1 MKTILITGGAGYIG
15 SHFAYKLL
23 DLGFKII
30 IIDNLSTGHKRLI
43 PKRATFYK
51 GDITNV
57 NFLRKIFQEKKI
69 KAVFHFA
76 ANLSVP
82 ESNVKPLKYFK
93 NNVIGTK
100 NLLDTMMLYKVKY
113 LIFSST
119 CAVYGDTKQKK
130 VKENDN
136 CLPKSYYG
144 LTKLQCENLIQQYSH
159 QFKFKYAILRYFNVV
174 GCDSKFRTGLVNK
187 GSLFKNLSSNV
198 NKNKYQIDVY
208 GDNYKTKD
216 GTCIRDYIDVNDL
229 INLHLKAYQYIRSHK
244 SILFNCGY
252 QEPLGVKDIIKLFE
266 ETIDKKI
273 KITIKNKRAGDIE
286 EIYCDTKKLK
296 KIFPKFKRENST
308 RQSIRNMIKWERC
321 V

>member
-82 ESNVKPLKYFK
+82 ESNAKPLKYFK

-100 NLLDTMMLYKVKY
+100 NLLDAMMMYKVKY

-174 GCDSKFRTGLVNK
+174 GCDSKSRTGVINK
-187 GSLFKNLSSNV
+187 GTLFKNLSSNI
-198 NKNKYQIDVY
+198 NKNNYQIDLY

-229 INLHLKAYQYIRSHK
+229 TNLHLKAYKYIRSNK
-244 SILFNCGY
+244 SIL
-252 QEPLGVKDIIKLFE
+252 LLI
-266 ETIDKKI
+266 
-273 KITIKNKRAGDIE
+273 
-286 EIYCDTKKLK
+286 
-296 KIFPKFKRENST
+296 
-308 RQSIRNMIKWERC
+308 
-321 V
+321 

>member
-100 NLLDTMMLYKVKY
+100 NLLDAMMLYKVKY

-198 NKNKYQIDVY
+198 NKNKYQIDLY

-244 SILFNCGY
+244 SISFNCGY
-252 QEPLGVKDIIKLFE
+252 QEPLSVMDVIKLFE
-266 ETIDKKI
+266 ETLHKKF
-273 KITIKNKRAGDIE
+273 KIITQKKRMGDVE
-286 EIYCDTKKLK
+286 EIYCDIKKLK
-296 KIFPKFKRENST
+296 KIFPKFQREFNLK
-308 RQSIRNMIKWERC
+308 QSIQNMIKWEKC